1 METIVGENKEE
12 QEQEK
17 LQCESSEEARWTYRQ
32 TSCYSWIVHSAG
44 SLCPLL
50 LPLKILREAA
60 PENLEGGCTAMKSED
75 LAAGG

>member
-32 TSCYSWIVHSAG
+32 SCYSWIVHSAG